1 MSAHPD
7 AADEIAAQA
16 QTWLRRLMERP
27 AGGMPLEADSPADPV
42 ALLAALCEGAL
53 AADQPLLL
61 LVADDQLLPEL
72 SNALDLAIRPLC
84 LVLPDADFTARITLR
99 ASLSLLKSRLN
110 REVDA
115 PWQAVWQQ
123 QKHRMAEQD
132 ELWQAALAWSSAE
145 RANAWPAQVA
155 RLFPIRIVPVTRAL
169 DLEAAAKEAS
179 TEDANTENED
189 QASVPELLVVLER
202 APLPAAADGLLA
214 PRRVL
219 VFNPPPVREAF
230 LGAIALSDKELQLR
244 GLVETVTRDIAEL
257 ELELATARGELS
269 EFTHRY
275 HDKVG
280 LRITTLDALQA
291 ELALRQAARAP
302 DDPAARDNAQEARAR
317 AEQSRQEGERYRET
331 AEERGETPQFRP
343 SADLKKLFRQVA
355 QKIHPDR
362 ARDEND
368 RSWRT
373 KLMAEANRAYRSGD
387 VSTLQEVLNLWQEGH
402 PAEILLRPDR
412 SLLEQQ
418 LERLKA
424 RLGEIQRELDSL
436 YASRLYELFQ
446 AERLARK
453 QERDLL
459 DELAEQLDA
468 QIVKT
473 KDKLRDLGWEESDTD
488 DLSLTDDGEAP
499 TPLTS
504 KAPTAKS

>member
-1 MSAHPD
+1 MSAYPD

-84 LVLPDADFTARITLR
+84 LVLPEADFTARITLR

-115 PWQAVWQQ
+115 PWQTVWQQ

-132 ELWQAALAWSSAE
+132 DLWQAALAWSSAE

-169 DLEAAAKEAS
+169 SLEAIC
-179 TEDANTENED
+179 EDAGIESKGQTPA
-189 QASVPELLVVLER
+189 QELLVVLER
-202 APLPAAADGLLA
+202 APLPTTADGLLA
-214 PRRVL
+214 TRRVL

-459 DELAEQLDA
+459 DELAEQLDI

-473 KDKLRDLGWEESDTD
+473 KDKLRDLGWEDNETD
-488 DLSLTDDGEAP
+488 DLSLADDGDALAP
-499 TPLTS
+499 LAS
-504 KAPTAKS
+504 NASTAKP